1 MIENED
7 EDVFTDQ
14 SDLSLI
20 SRIYKR
26 NKFYRIN
33 STPDPSSGLDFLTTF
48 RPNFVKFFSQI
59 FKKFSEFL
67 NRVSNK
73 F

>member
-7 EDVFTDQ
+7 EDVFADQ
-14 SDLSLI
+14 SNLSLI

-48 RPNFVKFFSQI
+48 RQI
-59 FKKFSEFL
+59 FKSFSEFL
-67 NRVSNK
+67 NGVSNK